1 MILFKRRRNK
11 LSPQLRV
18 LNWILLILLF
28 VSMII
33 PLLNVLAIAF
43 SSTQTS
49 MAPGVTLIPE
59 EFSVEGFIYIWTR
72 ESLWLPF
79 LNSIFVSTLGTIFQV
94 FLSAIAGYVLIK
106 KDLPFRK
113 IIIGFIMIT
122 MMIPGEL
129 TLTSFYTLYRELGLL
144 DTYTGLIL
152 DGMVSGFSIL
162 LLKNYFES
170 IPFSI
175 SESAALDNASE
186 FKIFTKMYLPLSI
199 PGLATVSFMAFVS
212 KWNSLMIPVSI
223 ITDQSKYT
231 MTMVLQSLVFDTS
244 SVSGTDIIAPNG
256 IMAAIIISVL
266 PLIIAYII
274 AQRFLVSG
282 MTIGS
287 VKG

>member
-1 MILFKRRRNK
+1 MFFKKRRNR

-28 VSMII
+28 VSMVI

-43 SSTQTS
+43 SSTQSS

-106 KDLPFRK
+106 RDLPFRK

-162 LLKNYFES
+162 LLKNYFHS
-170 IPFSI
+170 VPSSI

-199 PGLATVSFMAFVS
+199 PGLATVSFMAFVA

-266 PLIIAYII
+266 PLIVAYII

>member
-1 MILFKRRRNK
+1 MLFKKRRNK
-11 LSPQLRV
+11 LAPQLRV
-18 LNWILLILLF
+18 LNWMLLILLF

-33 PLLNVLAIAF
+33 PLMNVLAIAF
-43 SSTQTS
+43 SSTQSS
-49 MAPGVTLIPE
+49 MAPGITLIPE

-72 ESLWLPF
+72 ENLWLPF
-79 LNSIFVSTLGTIFQV
+79 LNSVLVSTLGTVFQV

-170 IPFSI
+170 IPSSI
-175 SESAALDNASE
+175 PESAALDNTSE

-199 PGLATVSFMAFVS
+199 PGLATVSFLAFVS

-256 IMAAIIISVL
+256 VMAAIIISVV
-266 PLIIAYII
+266 PLIVAYII